1 MNFDKHEIDSYV
13 QKTIKDN
20 KLNKINNINNIYLS
34 NRQIQ
39 VLDKYNIKYQNV
51 IDIKELIFQ
60 VEDYIN
66 DNYLSGDLDDL
77 ENLSQELSEFNYYYN
92 TNK

>member
-1 MNFDKHEIDSYV
+1 MQINNEEIDKFV
-13 QKTIKDN
+13 EETINEN
-20 KLNKINNINNIYLS
+20 KLNKINNIYLS

-39 VLDKYNIKYQNV
+39 ILDRYNIDYKNAV
-51 IDIKELIFQ
+51 DMSDLIFK

-66 DNYLSGDLDDL
+66 ENYSYDDISDL
-77 ENLSQELSEFNYYYN
+77 EVLSQELSEFNYYHN

>member
-1 MNFDKHEIDSYV
+1 MIFDKQEIDNYV
-13 QKTIKDN
+13 NETIKNN
-20 KLNKINNINNIYLS
+20 KLNKFNNIYLS
-34 NRQIQ
+34 NKQIQ

-51 IDIKELIFQ
+51 IDIKELIFR

-66 DNYLSGDLDDL
+66 DNYFCEDLEDL
-77 ENLSQELSEFNYYYN
+77 ENLSQELSEFNYYYD

>member
-20 KLNKINNINNIYLS
+20 KLNKINNIYLS
-34 NRQIQ
+34 NRQMQI
-39 VLDKYNIKYQNV
+39 LDKYNIQYQKV
-51 IDIKELIFQ
+51 IDIRELIFQ

>member
-1 MNFDKHEIDSYV
+1 MRINREEIDKFV
-13 QKTIKDN
+13 EETIKDN
-20 KLNKINNINNIYLS
+20 KLNKINNIYLS

-39 VLDKYNIKYQNV
+39 ILDRYDIDYKNV
-51 IDIKELIFQ
+51 VDMADLIFK

-66 DNYLSGDLDDL
+66 ENYSYDDISDL
-77 ENLSQELSEFNYYYN
+77 EVLSQELSEFNYYYN